1 MDKKTI
7 AYNYI
12 REEILSNRLRPNE
25 PILELAIA
33 ECLKISR
40 SPVREA
46 LRALESE
53 GLVVN
58 YPSRGSFVASLT
70 PYDVEE
76 IGELRILL
84 ECWALE
90 RSINRITEEELDELE
105 HSFHEGFQKKD
116 WDLLHQVDRKLH
128 GLIVV
133 KAGSK
138 RVQEFIHILNSQIE
152 RVRRSSAQR
161 VNRARKSYE
170 EHLKIIACIR
180 TRDLA
185 ITRDTLVEHLRSVSD
200 DAVEMCKENIV
211 FVGR

>member
-1 MDKKTI
+1 M

-12 REEILSNRLRPNE
+12 KEEILSNRLRPNE
-25 PILELAIA
+25 PILELAFSD
-33 ECLKISR
+33 CLKISR
-40 SPVREA
+40 SPIREA

-53 GLVVN
+53 GLVVS
-58 YPSRGSFVASLT
+58 YPSRGSFVAALT

-90 RSINRITEEELDELE
+90 RSINRITEAELDELE
-105 HSFHEGFQKKD
+105 HDFRTGFQTKD

-128 GLIVV
+128 GLIIV

-138 RVQEFIHILNSQIE
+138 RVQEFMRILNSQIE
-152 RVRRSSAQR
+152 RVRRSSAKR
-161 VNRARKSYE
+161 ENRASRSYQ
-170 EHLKIIACIR
+170 EHLNIIASIR
-180 TRDLA
+180 KRDLEVC
-185 ITRDTLVEHLRSVSD
+185 RETLREHLRSVSE

-211 FVGR
+211 FSDS